1 MAHLYARRPGE
12 VARSSVEELL
22 DLMEGPAWM
31 TQAAC
36 KNHPEVSWFPRKG
49 GGRREEQAKRI
60 CAGCPVRYTCLLWA
74 LERGSDLQGI
84 WGGRG
89 AQTRAKTLTIS
100 RKTKTPVAYL
110 VALEETLVGTY

>member
-1 MAHLYARRPGE
+1 MAHFYAQRPGE
-12 VARSSVEELL
+12 EASSSVEELF
-22 DLMEGPAWM
+22 DLMAEPAWM

-36 KNHPEVSWFPRKG
+36 KNHPEVSWFPRK

-74 LERGSDLQGI
+74 LEQGSDLQGI

-89 AQTRAKTLTIS
+89 AQARARMLTIS
-100 RKTKTPVAYL
+100 RKTKMPVAYL
-110 VALEETLVGTY
+110 VALEEALVGTY